1 MLTKQEILA
10 RIKALAETIHE
21 DYAGVRPAMIC
32 ILKGASP
39 VRIKALIWHL
49 PKSNA
54 IFLTEFAQFIV
65 LSSLAREFTRL
76 ETWLHNGVLAGELV

>member
-32 ILKGASP
+32 ILKGSSP
-39 VRIKALIWHL
+39 VRINAIIF

-54 IFLTEFAQFIV
+54 IFLTEFTQFIV
-65 LSSLAREFTRL
+65 LSLLAREFTRL